1 MGRLRTSDYEDLRNA
16 RILENQARMASLGLH
31 KTASELRSIASS
43 VRPTN
48 LRKYSKKDYTLTP
61 LRRSDRLKHS
71 DHRLKHSST
80 ATANKRP
87 NRVSLRRSGRLRGK
101 EGGVSEESV
110 EESEES
116 FGTTPSS
123 EERRPANMPL
133 VKLGGLEL
141 QLSPEYSA
149 RRCDSKGRGSLYDP
163 VYGICCHFC
172 RQKKLCG
179 EEDCKRCSDLDMD
192 EPCIGKTDC
201 SACHSSNGVL
211 CRACLMVRYG
221 EEMDEVRKDKK
232 WMCPHCVEEKGINP
246 YWICNSSLCLR
257 KRKMVPTGIAIF
269 RAREM
274 GYKSVAHLLMDEL
287 QRTNKVIARR

>member
-1 MGRLRTSDYEDLRNA
+1 MGRLGTSDYEDLRNA

-43 VRPTN
+43 VKPTN
-48 LRKYSKKDYTLTP
+48 LRKHSKKDYTLTP
-61 LRRSDRLKHS
+61 LRRSVRLKHS

-80 ATANKRP
+80 ATTNKRP
-87 NRVSLRRSGRLRGK
+87 NRVSLRRSYRLRGK

-116 FGTTPSS
+116 YGTTPSS

-149 RRCDSKGRGSLYDP
+149 HRCNSKGRGSLYDP

-221 EEMDEVRKDKK
+221 EEMDEVRKDKE

-287 QRTNKVIARR
+287 QRTNKVIA

>member
-1 MGRLRTSDYEDLRNA
+1 MGRLGTSDYEDLRNA

-43 VRPTN
+43 VKPTN
-48 LRKYSKKDYTLTP
+48 LRKHSKKDYTLTP

-87 NRVSLRRSGRLRGK
+87 NRVSLRRSDRLRGK

-116 FGTTPSS
+116 YVTTPSS

-133 VKLGGLEL
+133 VKLGGLEI

-149 RRCDSKGRGSLYDP
+149 QRCNSKGRGSLYDP

-221 EEMDEVRKDKK
+221 EESFYKPFYGLIEDFHVCLD
-232 WMCPHCVEEKGINP
+232 
-246 YWICNSSLCLR
+246 SSLCLR
-257 KRKMVPTGIAIF
+257 KRKMAPTGIAIF

-287 QRTNKVIARR
+287 QRTNKVIA

>member
-1 MGRLRTSDYEDLRNA
+1 MGRLGTSDYEDLRNA

-43 VRPTN
+43 VKPTN
-48 LRKYSKKDYTLTP
+48 LRKHSKKDYTLTP

-87 NRVSLRRSGRLRGK
+87 NRVSLRRSDRLRGK

-116 FGTTPSS
+116 YVTTPSS

-133 VKLGGLEL
+133 VKLGGLEI

-149 RRCDSKGRGSLYDP
+149 QRCNSKGRGSLYDP

-192 EPCIGKTDC
+192 EPCI
-201 SACHSSNGVL
+201 
-211 CRACLMVRYG
+211 
-221 EEMDEVRKDKK
+221 EMDEVRKDKE

-257 KRKMVPTGIAIF
+257 KRKMAPTGIAIF

-287 QRTNKVIARR
+287 QRTNKVIA